1 MSSEDNSDEIKEKK
15 RRATQEIEGAYG
27 RSKRTVKV
35 PNNEPKMEAG
45 KLDRLL
51 EMMKEMKAV
60 QQEIKNDIK
69 EMKEEQKVF
78 KEEISVLKQEIRNL
92 QKENDVIKRKNEEKD
107 IENKEIKAELEVVR
121 KNIEYIERERKRK
134 NVMISGHAFNDKGP
148 EELKVVTN
156 TSREKEKGKM

>member
-15 RRATQEIEGAYG
+15 RRATQEQEIEGAYG

-45 KLDRLL
+45 KFR
-51 EMMKEMKAV
+51 
-60 QQEIKNDIK
+60 
-69 EMKEEQKVF
+69 
-78 KEEISVLKQEIRNL
+78 S
-92 QKENDVIKRKNEEKD
+92 
-107 IENKEIKAELEVVR
+107 
-121 KNIEYIERERKRK
+121 K

-156 TSREKEKGKM
+156 NFLKVNLDLDINVKKVTKLAEKVYRIELDNEEDKEKVMRKSRKSISHRTG